1 MSVDWGALGPMI
13 DITADDGTDRRL
25 MLEVDDD
32 GIPVQIS
39 EQPDEGFPP
48 PITLGA
54 PEQNS
59 DIRTRKTVWK
69 DWRRG
74 MGRDEYDETSGIAEF
89 RDSQC
94 DTRFPNVLVCRPLPV
109 RLGSSTTALANA
121 FSRFV
126 YIGPTTSTARW
137 FNYGAGTAKYYSN
150 TTSQW
155 VATGLTN
162 GSSYFTRG
170 PGGLYHIHG
179 TWSLLSQSYDGITWN
194 TVDIT
199 DLNAMFASAT
209 LMYGLVLHDNK
220 LFTMLSTGVAGT
232 LALCQSTDATQTAT
246 TANWT
251 QLGSLVLDYEETIS
265 QLFVWRFPPD
275 PGRPGI
281 FALTNRRIMFYDDT
295 ADAASVTA
303 WKQWHVWD
311 VPFANSA
318 WPEAVVNARTGDLY
332 VNPGIQQ
339 DQVWQFTGSTI
350 TPHGPNDRGGLP
362 TSRAGAFYRIA
373 SNAHGL
379 VGWMTG
385 SPEIGNGNVGMVVA
399 LNEQDGWH
407 HILDPGST
415 ATGFPAGAS
424 IRGGGVGPTSVITM
438 LDDWT
443 VWEQDFFDSNE
454 LPQYA
459 ITARNYDTTPLR
471 HITAKT
477 DIGTPTLKKVGLYVE
492 INAKIPTGATIKVLY
507 RADNS
512 DGLLATDDSGNPGA
526 FTSMD
531 TFTASTSMPAR
542 IGFGSNVKFRQMELK
557 FILTRGTATSATP
570 ILYSAILH
578 TTLVVPVRWVYQVR
592 VDLRRSNVKNI
603 PGAQAGYGIT
613 NLRTWVRALH
623 GSIVSFTVAQPTDE
637 ITCTRAQ
644 VTVTPI
650 EDPSGMG
657 GRYLL
662 QFRDLTTPTS
672 GA

>member
-25 MLEVDDD
+25 ALEVDDD

-109 RLGSSTTALANA
+109 RLGATTTVNVSSDLTKIVPASGGNA
-121 FSRFV
+121 
-126 YIGPTTSTARW
+126 GW
-137 FNYGAGTAKYYSN
+137 FAYTDGGTAKYYSTA
-150 TTSQW
+150 TTEW
-155 VATGLTN
+155 VATSLTT
-162 GSSYFTRG
+162 GSDFYTRG
-170 PGGLYHIHG
+170 PGGMFYIWD
-179 TWSLLSQSYDGITWN
+179 TRQKISQSDNGVTWN
-194 TVDIT
+194 TVALTDI
-199 DLNAMFASAT
+199 DAASAT
-209 LMYGLVLHDNK
+209 VALNVWGLVIHDNK
-220 LFTMLSTGVAGT
+220 LFTMTKLVTNGNSY
-232 LALCQSTDATQTAT
+232 ALFQSTDATITPTTAT
-246 TANWT
+246 WT
-251 QLGSLVLDYEETIS
+251 QLGTLVLDKDEYVGE
-265 QLFVWRFPPD
+265 LRVWRFPPD

-281 FALTNRRIMFYDDT
+281 FCLTNRRIYFYDDT

-303 WKQWHVWD
+303 WKRWHEWD
-311 VPFANSA
+311 TPYANNGQGHM
-318 WPEAVVNARTGDLY
+318 VVHGGTGDLY
-332 VNPGIQQ
+332 AMPNFTQ
-339 DQVWQFTGSTI
+339 DSIWQFTGSTI
-350 TPHGPNDRGGLP
+350 TRHTPNGKGGLP
-362 TSRAGAFYRIA
+362 PSRQHSIA
-373 SNAHGL
+373 WTQSNSRGL
-379 VGWMTG
+379 YSWLQANPPYTG
-385 SPEIGNGNVGMVVA
+385 ISTNRGMVVH
-399 LNEQDGWH
+399 LNDQDGWH
-407 HILDPGST
+407 HVFDTQNTGIIGSNKYV
-415 ATGFPAGAS
+415 S
-424 IRGGGVGPTSVITM
+424 GGGLNDKNILTV
-438 LDDWT
+438 LDDGV
-443 VWEQDFFDSNE
+443 VWAQELYDTAD

-459 ITARNYDTTPLR
+459 ATARSYDSTALY
-471 HITAKT
+471 HVTAKT

-492 INAKIPTGATIKVLY
+492 INAKLPTGATLAVAY
-507 RADNS
+507 RADDS
-512 DGLLATDDSGNPGA
+512 DGTGS
-526 FTSMD
+526 FTTMD
-531 TFTASTSMPAR
+531 TFTDATSMPAR

-557 FILTRGTATSATP
+557 FTLTRGTATSATP

-613 NLRTWVRALH
+613 ALRTWLRALH
-623 GSIVSFTVAQPTDE
+623 GTLVSFTVAQPTDE

-650 EDPSGMG
+650 EDPTGMG